1 MSAVAAKKPP
11 VPSRDATASP
21 TSRSTP
27 RTVNPGSPASV
38 PTVPRRGSVRG
49 AAPVTARAAVQSRR
63 ESPLSNGVGGSG
75 RNSPAPS
82 TPNAAAT
89 EAEETAR
96 AEAVAAIDD
105 LKERLTQA
113 QNAGESQR
121 RQAEVLQSRLDE
133 AVAEQAKLE
142 ERVHEQE
149 EFVETL
155 RNEKREATRRIHE
168 LEGIYEAERGAMVR
182 EKEDFSNRE
191 EEMQA
196 VIQRLKDSLA
206 NRTNGEDEARPSRQ
220 STHSP
225 VEGGFAPP
233 ASLQRSDSR
242 NNSKLLLQ
250 KDKLIESLRLEL
262 AEAQIKLVES
272 ENQGGGRLQEVER
285 LLIETRIANAR
296 LLEDNESY
304 QMLLQERTLSG
315 DFKGDFG
322 HSSGNGGASSNQ
334 DALNALEG
342 RAGDAPDATGTSL
355 ADELSEANDNEAV
368 DYRKLELELRSAKDE
383 NKALTLYINKIIGRL
398 LQRTDFEDILHESP
412 DAPDTKPSN
421 TNKELP
427 PPPPPPG
434 PSFLQRAKTIAMG
447 RPASVASEPVRPRP
461 RPMSFMPTSTNSAHA
476 NPETAPSI
484 PIGLTRGT
492 SVRRVGR
499 PMSDQYTPGSV
510 VHQMYRGDS
519 AGGPLSPSSR
529 TSQTF
534 FSSAGSPGP
543 RTPSGS
549 HPQMSSSGNFPGM
562 RSETSS
568 TSGDSIL
575 GGTPGTA
582 GTDVASIYTSSQS
595 PPRASSEKATTF
607 SGGGPR
613 PLRLVQE
620 NPDIKSAE
628 TANKRASWIGWAFSK
643 KDEPTT
649 PAFTGEPLRE

>member
-21 TSRSTP
+21 TSRATP
-27 RTVNPGSPASV
+27 RSGSPASSAAS
-38 PTVPRRGSVRG
+38 VPRRGSVRAG
-49 AAPVTARAAVQSRR
+49 APVTARAAVQSRR
-63 ESPLSNGVGGSG
+63 ESPLGNGTGNASG

-82 TPNAAAT
+82 PVSAAAV
-89 EAEETAR
+89 EAEETVR

-113 QNAGESQR
+113 QNAGEVQR
-121 RQAEVLQSRLDE
+121 RQAEVLQKRLDE
-133 AVAEQAKLE
+133 ALAEQAKLE

-149 EFVETL
+149 ELVETL

-182 EKEDFSNRE
+182 EKEEFSNRE

-206 NRTNGEDEARPSRQ
+206 NRTNGEEEARPSRQ

-225 VEGGFAPP
+225 ADGGFAPP

-272 ENQGGGRLQEVER
+272 ENQGGGRLQEVEK

-296 LLEDNESY
+296 LLEETESY
-304 QMLLQERTLSG
+304 QMLLQERTLNG
-315 DFKGDFG
+315 DFKSDFG
-322 HSSGNGGASSNQ
+322 HASGTAGVSSNQ

-342 RAGDAPDATGTSL
+342 RVGDCPDGAGTSL
-355 ADELSEANDNEAV
+355 ADELSEANINEEGGF
-368 DYRKLELELRSAKDE
+368 RKLELELRSAKDE
-383 NKALTLYINKIIGRL
+383 NKALTLYIEKIIGRL
-398 LQRTDFEDILHESP
+398 LQRNDFQDILDESP
-412 DAPDTKPSN
+412 DAPDSKPAN

-427 PPPPPPG
+427 PPPAAPG
-434 PSFLQRAKTIAMG
+434 PSLLQRAKTIAMG
-447 RPASVASEPVRPRP
+447 RAAPAAGDAVAKPRP

-476 NPETAPSI
+476 NPDTAPSI
-484 PIGLTRGT
+484 PIGLTRGS
-492 SVRRVGR
+492 SVRRGGR

-519 AGGPLSPSSR
+519 ASGPLSPSSR

-543 RTPSGS
+543 RTPSS
-549 HPQMSSSGNFPGM
+549 SIPHMSASGNFPGM

-568 TSGDSIL
+568 TSGDSIH
-575 GGTPGTA
+575 GTPV
-582 GTDVASIYTSSQS
+582 TDAASIHTSSNS

-620 NPDIKSAE
+620 NKDIKSAE
-628 TANKRASWIGWAFSK
+628 TANKRASWIGWPFGK
-643 KDEPTT
+643 RDEPT
-649 PAFTGEPLRE
+649 PAFSGEPLRE